1 MRTCPGAPF
10 CSSSRGQPCLTGAI
24 TPAQSGSL
32 APGSATRPYPPP
44 PMWPS
49 LAPPPV
55 VHVVAT
61 SGPYRSTGEP
71 LSLMCWLDTSAYGG
85 VRGTKMASSW
95 GGHSRSWLSCMSR
108 WLMGKS
114 TQFEVHNTLGKSTSL
129 PFIITVVYGSDWYQ
143 LSPGPMAGFGAGV
156 PLLFLLSNLRV

>member
-85 VRGTKMASSW
+85 VRGPLSPCPECSQSQSTPNPSARRHGVAPASAPPA
-95 GGHSRSWLSCMSR
+95 LA
-108 WLMGKS
+108 LTS
-114 TQFEVHNTLGKSTSL
+114 TDPSL
-129 PFIITVVYGSDWYQ
+129 PAPASQTRKSEGNWGRSMGGATSDCVGRWQ
-143 LSPGPMAGFGAGV
+143 
-156 PLLFLLSNLRV
+156 